1 MQKIFI
7 TGFVGRAPEEK
18 CTVEGKK
25 VTTFPLAIN
34 VMKGGKKFTL
44 WYKVKCW
51 GEICASILP
60 HIKKGNCVT
69 VVGDLNPPTTYQ
81 NKQGDIAI
89 DMSIT
94 CQSISFSP
102 SSKNQE
108 DKKEDPAIFDFGGI
122 K

>member
-7 TGFVGRAPEEK
+7 TGFVGRIPEEK
-18 CTVEGKK
+18 FTAGGKK

-34 VMKGGKKFTL
+34 VKKGGEKLTL
-44 WYKVKCW
+44 WYKVNCW
-51 GEICASILP
+51 EGICTSILS
-60 HIKKGNCVT
+60 HIQKGNCVT

-102 SSKNQE
+102 SYKSQE
-108 DKKEDPAIFDFGGI
+108 DKKEDPAVFDFGDT